1 VKSSRKQL
9 AGGKR
14 ARLFFIARLQPRR
27 DRWHIT
33 PILRRLMTR
42 RAPGELRNMTTALF
56 ESVIECPR
64 CRGTAFAPA
73 TGGQNCVRCGYFAAV
88 DGRFVSLLP
97 DHLSDNNAREAE
109 AYKSDDAGLLNYV
122 IQKPYNYPRLAREAY
137 LKCTDMMAKLAAG
150 LGENPSILFLFG
162 GGGMEAHLSG
172 LLGENS
178 VLADISSPL
187 LRMASD
193 RFDHYGAPQPTA
205 YVTCDAER
213 LPFRTGSF
221 DFVIGF
227 EGIHHCLVPQAAL
240 NEVWRVARKRTM
252 VVDNYESA
260 LTRLLYRFG
269 RSSTVEYSGVKPNR
283 FTMNALE
290 TMLFNARIRDY
301 AFFPHTSLPQ
311 SIAYRLGYWPA
322 KSLTRLIDLL
332 NQQNMFIL
340 VTDRD
345 ESE

>member
-1 VKSSRKQL
+1 MMQ
-9 AGGKR
+9 
-14 ARLFFIARLQPRR
+14 
-27 DRWHIT
+27 
-33 PILRRLMTR
+33 
-42 RAPGELRNMTTALF
+42 ALF

-64 CRGTAFAPA
+64 CRGTAFAPRS
-73 TGGQNCVRCGYFAAV
+73 GGQTCVRCGYFAAV
-88 DGRFVSLLP
+88 DGRFVTLLP
-97 DHLSDNNAREAE
+97 DHLSDNNAREAQ
-109 AYKSDDAGLLNYV
+109 AYQGDDSGLLNYV

-137 LKCTDMMAKLAAG
+137 LHCTGMMHDLAAE
-150 LGENPSILFLFG
+150 LGGNPSVLFLFG

-172 LLGENS
+172 LLGENA

-187 LRMASD
+187 LRMAAD
-193 RFDHYGAPQPTA
+193 RFAHYGVPQPAA

-260 LTRLLYRFG
+260 LTRFMYRFG
-269 RSSTVEYSGVKPNR
+269 RSSAIEYSGVKPNR

-290 TMLFNARIRDY
+290 TMLTMPESRITR
-301 AFFPHTSLPQ
+301 FFRTPPCRRASQTAWAIGRQ
-311 SIAYRLGYWPA
+311 
-322 KSLTRLIDLL
+322 KD
-332 NQQNMFIL
+332 
-340 VTDRD
+340 
-345 ESE
+345 